1 MKRWNNTL
9 TALALA
15 AVMAVSLAACGNA
28 KAPAASTG
36 ASAPAAG
43 STPEAN
49 STAVSDS
56 VADSIAEPQDDFI
69 IQGTVVAASMNT
81 VTIRTADGRELTFPT
96 VDAEVDTVNGLLEGN
111 WVAVEYR
118 AASELT
124 GTDTTGA
131 YVDRVID
138 NAPNVQEEA
147 QKVLDDM
154 TACDETVYTTHAV
167 HVRTGNSVDAEILT
181 TLEKGVQLHR
191 TGKGPHG
198 WSRVDYN
205 GQTAYVFGE
214 YLSETKPTQ
223 ALGETAGSGTAFTAK
238 DETVYPTV
246 RLRIRQDPSLNA
258 AKIGVVAPGT
268 ALHRTGTYANG
279 WSQVDYN
286 GASAYCDSEYLT
298 TTAPAG
304 AVNKDA
310 APAGEVSFA
319 PANETYYTTVAL
331 KLHTTY
337 SMEASVVAVVPKGT
351 ALYVEY
357 LMDNH
362 WCQVQYN
369 NQTVYCVTQYLQK
382 QQPESANAVQ
392 PGGFTAVD
400 DTVFPITN
408 LHIRDT
414 PSLGGKILATPEKN
428 SEFHRTG
435 ISADG
440 AWSRVEFNG
449 VSGYSAT
456 QYLTAQ
462 RPSQMN
468 AGEAAM
474 TEVEQTVTTT
484 ANLRLHDGDDLA
496 ATIVTTVPAGTQLE
510 RVGILSNGWSVVLY
524 NGQRLFCASDYLK

>member
-1 MKRWNNTL
+1 MKRWYKQAAAWL
-9 TALALA
+9 GTAGLAL
-15 AVMAVSLAACGNA
+15 SLAGCGA
-28 KAPAASTG
+28 KAPSSSAAAPAST
-36 ASAPAAG
+36 AG
-43 STPEAN
+43 SA
-49 STAVSDS
+49 AVDS
-56 VADSIAEPQDDFI
+56 VAQSLAEPTQSYVV
-69 IQGTVVAASMNT
+69 QGTVTAASMNS
-81 VTIRTADGRELTFPT
+81 VTLRTAEGRELTFPT

-118 AASELT
+118 AARELT

-138 NAPNVQEEA
+138 NAPNMQEEA

-154 TACDETVYTTHAV
+154 EACDETVYTTHSV
-167 HVRTGNSVDAEILT
+167 HVRTGNSTEAQILT
-181 TLEKGVQLHR
+181 TLKKGEALHR

-198 WSRVDYN
+198 WSRVEYQ

-214 YLSETKPTQ
+214 YLSTSKPTQ
-223 ALGETAGSGTAFTAK
+223 ALGESTGSGIAFTAA
-238 DETVYPTV
+238 DETVYTTV
-246 RLRIRQDPSLNA
+246 RLRIRQNPSLDA
-258 AKIGVVAPGT
+258 AKIGVVDAGT

-279 WSQVDYN
+279 WSQVDHN
-286 GASAYCDSEYLT
+286 GVSAYCDSEYLT
-298 TTAPAG
+298 ATAPAG

-319 PANETYYTTVAL
+319 LDGETYYTTVAL
-331 KLHTTY
+331 KLHVTY
-337 SMEASVVAVVPKGT
+337 AMDSTVAAVVPKGT

-382 QQPESANAVQ
+382 EQPQAQNAQQPEA
-392 PGGFTAVD
+392 FTAAD
-400 DTVFPITN
+400 ESVFPITN
-408 LHIRDT
+408 LHIRET
-414 PSLGGKILATPEKN
+414 PSLGGKILETPAKG

-440 AWSRVEFNG
+440 AWSRVEYNG

-456 QYLTAQ
+456 QYLTTQ

-468 AGEAAM
+468 AGEP
-474 TEVEQTVTTT
+474 TVTDVEQTVTTT
-484 ANLRLHDGDDLA
+484 ANLRLHDSDDLTA
-496 ATIVTTVPAGTQLE
+496 AIIAVVPAGTQLE
-510 RVGILSNGWSVVLY
+510 RVGVLSSGWSIVLY